1 MTPFKLKKTTIVTVQ
16 AARIATLTATLDDG
30 TQLNVS
36 GPAQVG
42 DWAVTDEK
50 GAVSILSDATFQAEQ
65 VAE

>member
-16 AARIATLTATLDDG
+16 AARITSLTALLDDG

-42 DWAVTDEK
+42 DWSVTDEQ

-65 VAE
+65 VTE